1 MNKQAQEGKRSV
13 ETNKRFEEGYH
24 WRDVNEPHF
33 SYLENEVIVLGD
45 FWSFFS
51 HVRDLRLGHVNQS
64 QWREDIWDQ
73 HQQKLRE
80 SRLHKA

>member
-13 ETNKRFEEGYH
+13 ETNKRFEKGYP

-45 FWSFFS
+45 F
-51 HVRDLRLGHVNQS
+51 
-64 QWREDIWDQ
+64 
-73 HQQKLRE
+73 
-80 SRLHKA
+80 